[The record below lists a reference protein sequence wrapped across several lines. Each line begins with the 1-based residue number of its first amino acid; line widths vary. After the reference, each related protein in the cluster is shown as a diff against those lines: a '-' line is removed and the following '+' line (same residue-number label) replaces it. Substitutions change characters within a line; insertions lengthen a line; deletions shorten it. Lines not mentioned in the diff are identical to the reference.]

1 MNPCFRVHG
10 APPGDVPRNQS
21 PRQDRTTGTSTDHAA
36 AENRLGF
43 GHFKPRHGVS
53 RLHILY
59 NVPVRSGPTRSCAP
73 LQGSRALKLVSVTVE
88 NFRSITAA
96 RKIPIANLT
105 TLVGPNNEGKSNILR
120 ALVIGM
126 NLLVQRRLGAPR
138 FRRPILRRHSHDR
151 VNPYNWAQDY
161 PLKMQ
166 KREPPGG
173 SAITLEFELTDDD
186 ISDFGSTLG
195 SKINGTLPISFIL
208 HKDELRVSIAKPGR
222 GHKTLNS
229 ESAAYC

>member
-1 MNPCFRVHG
+1 M
-10 APPGDVPRNQS
+10 
-21 PRQDRTTGTSTDHAA
+21 
-36 AENRLGF
+36 
-43 GHFKPRHGVS
+43 
-53 RLHILY
+53 
-59 NVPVRSGPTRSCAP
+59 
-73 LQGSRALKLVSVTVE
+73 SVTVE

-195 SKINGTLPISFIL
+195 SKINGPCLYPSSCT
-208 HKDELRVSIAKPGR
+208 
-222 GHKTLNS
+222 KTNS
-229 ESAAYC
+229 ECLSLSRGVAIRR